1 MTWGYITEEDTGT
14 IHLLSNHLKIAG
26 MQWNLPVLGI
36 HTGPFFPSFYLYTP
50 ANSYLASQVAL
61 GVKNL
66 PADAGDIRDTG
77 SVPGL
82 GRSPGGGHNN
92 PLQYYFLENPI
103 DSGAWWATVHRVS
116 KSLTQLS
123 IFWRDLACT
132 RKLLPPWLIKA
143 IFFPQLS
150 ISMTGTPTL
159 FAKISFYQTSS
170 CLINLSLQN
179 PLIVALLVIS
189 SEIGNI

>member
-1 MTWGYITEEDTGT
+1 MTWGYISEEDTGT
-14 IHLLSNHLKIAG
+14 IHPLSNHLKIAG

-82 GRSPGGGHNN
+82 GRSPGVEHGNT
-92 PLQYYFLENPI
+92 LQYTCLENPM
-103 DSGAWWATVHRVS
+103 DRGAWRVTVHSTTHILRHRFT
-116 KSLTQLS
+116 LNCNP
-123 IFWRDLACT
+123 RHP
-132 RKLLPPWLIKA
+132 KLLSCI
-143 IFFPQLS
+143 
-150 ISMTGTPTL
+150 PTCYL
-159 FAKISFYQTSS
+159 VTYGREIRWIRKQ
-170 CLINLSLQN
+170 NLWNCS
-179 PLIVALLVIS
+179 
-189 SEIGNI
+189 